1 MLKKWLSKWGLVVL
15 LLCALESSFATGPTT
30 ITAEIVPIAIN
41 PAGDVLCKSRYSE
54 NATGSHSFMP
64 TNYGLCLVK
73 NGNINPIPESDIH
86 FAPDFAADDFEDSF
100 EKMEQQFKEVAFA
113 KNDLLVADF
122 YDDLVAEGF
131 EKIALE
137 KYRLEPHF
145 SIASFNDRWN
155 VDYVK
160 QEQVALYSRDLPQ
173 AYGDYDLHSEFLK
186 TKLLYKIHH
195 QIWLEYEDCPM
206 DLSVDCDQYDLI
218 TPDFYYADYGDD
230 PQDGEEAPE
239 PIPYEWKQKV
249 TSIIFLPES

>member
-1 MLKKWLSKWGLVVL
+1 MIKKKGILGLVL
-15 LLCALESSFATGPTT
+15 WSYLSISFATGPTT

-100 EKMEQQFKEVAFA
+100 EKMEQQFKEVAFT

-122 YDDLVAEGF
+122 YDDLVADGF

-137 KYRLEPHF
+137 KYRLDPHF
-145 SIASFNDRWN
+145 SIASFYDRWN
-155 VDYVK
+155 VDYEK
-160 QEQVALYSRDLPQ
+160 S
-173 AYGDYDLHSEFLK
+173 G
-186 TKLLYKIHH
+186 
-195 QIWLEYEDCPM
+195 
-206 DLSVDCDQYDLI
+206 
-218 TPDFYYADYGDD
+218 
-230 PQDGEEAPE
+230 
-239 PIPYEWKQKV
+239 
-249 TSIIFLPES
+249 